1 LLTKEINCIYYKIV
15 MIINLELIKNTLQE
29 KGIKPTNIRLKILDY
44 LERNRVHPSAETIFK
59 ALKKKNPTLSRASVY
74 NTLNVFNEKGLT
86 TPLYI
91 NGSEAHFD
99 RNANPHQHFFCK
111 KCKKIIDLDIE
122 CTYFKEGD
130 VKGHKITELHGYFAG
145 ICKDCLKKGSK

>member
-29 KGIKPTNIRLKILDY
+29 KGIK
-44 LERNRVHPSAETIFK
+44 ERNRVHPSAETIFK

>member
-59 ALKKKNPTLSRASVY
+59 ALKKK
-74 NTLNVFNEKGLT
+74 